1 MKRYSRTLHFFTH
14 GIRGLLLAL
23 ICAAALFVSGCS
35 KDGDTINQVATP
47 TTGTLNVTVNPP
59 STTVVVTGPSSFT
72 QTFSGNNNLTNLE
85 PGLYTAKASAPGFED
100 ATGSATVVIDKTV
113 PISLVLKALP
123 IVENAPPYVY
133 RDGSGNL
140 IPVTAGQFSS
150 GQYVFYAWLQDLP
163 SGIVPANLTTA
174 TVTDPHQ
181 PLPTEQKETAPNYT
195 QNLAAAWVGVKDAA
209 GVIHPV
215 IGADVR
221 WTIEEQYAGNVG
233 SIVYGASDDNAQSSV
248 VRKMKHIDDPHQA
261 STRTNNKNLANER
274 FPLEV
279 TEYPLY
285 NQTGIGTPSV
295 DGFTWVTLFSADKI
309 ASGRITVVATV
320 NGEEIGKQI
329 LYKNFAPQPKIA
341 ITKAVASAVVNLV
354 GGTATDTWT
363 ITVTNTGEGN
373 ATNIVLND
381 TLASGAGASYTLSG
395 APGTLDAGS
404 DGFTF
409 TIPSLPGGSSAFVTY
424 SPVATVTAAGIYCNQ
439 GQITSY
445 DDAAINT
452 VYPVDL
458 KAQACFTALAS
469 NVSIVKDF
477 VVSATDNTSL
487 GTALTVNKNVPATLR
502 VQVINNGTGDATTV
516 VVHDMLT
523 SGTLAN
529 YTASGFLPTGT
540 AANANG
546 GFDNTIATLTAGN
559 TATYLYTV
567 VASADGVYC
576 DTATVTATSGTIGG
590 TGSSSACLTVA
601 TPNLTIAKTDAPTT
615 VMPGASYTSTI
626 VVRNTGTATAT
637 GVVVSDLLGFNSTA
651 NVWAIYMSSP
661 GTAGTLSNN
670 NHTVTAPS
678 TVDIAAGAS
687 ITFTVVSQIPPG
699 AVAGNYCNKASVAS
713 TNAAS
718 PTPVEVCVIVP
729 AFVAFQVQLTDIGD
743 LQPVGNNITY
753 SSVLY
758 IEPLSN
764 EGVNYNMMRYSFGLL
779 SPTGFGTA
787 PGVFTLVST
796 SVYYDPAPLTDPTT
810 GAVLTDSS
818 HSGTV
823 LLTLNTDYTLDN
835 STAGFQ
841 VITMT
846 PAKILPPNTVFYIV
860 QVVQA
865 PAGSGR
871 ANPYH
876 TGFLWDSVGTVGS
889 THYEVLKT
897 EPTTVTP

>member
-35 KDGDTINQVATP
+35 KDGDTINQVPTP

-59 STTVVVTGPSSFT
+59 STTVVVTGPNSFT

-113 PISLVLKALP
+113 SIALVLTALP
-123 IVENAPPYVY
+123 IVANAPRTVY

-140 IPVTAGQFSS
+140 IPVTAGQFAS

-163 SGIVPANLTTA
+163 DGIVPANLTAA
-174 TVTDPHQ
+174 TVTDPNA
-181 PLPTEQKETAPNYT
+181 PRPAERTETAPSLT

-221 WTIEEQYAGNVG
+221 WTIEEDYAGKVG
-233 SIVYGASDDNAQSSV
+233 SIIYGASDDNIQIPA

-516 VVHDMLT
+516 VVHDTLT
-523 SGTLAN
+523 SGSAAN
-529 YTASGFLPTGT
+529 YTVSGFSAGT
-540 AANANG
+540 PNAT
-546 GFDNTIATLTAGN
+546 GFDSTITTLTAGS

-567 VASADGVYC
+567 AASVDAVYC

-699 AVAGNYCNKASVAS
+699 AAAGNYCNTASVAS

-729 AFVAFQVQLTDIGD
+729 AFVAFQVQLTDLGD
-743 LQPVGNNITY
+743 LQPVGNNIVY

-764 EGVNYNMMRYSFGLL
+764 EGVNYNTMRYSFGLP
-779 SPTGFGTA
+779 SPTGFGTTA
-787 PGVFTLVST
+787 GVFTVLVST
-796 SVYYDPAPLTDPTT
+796 SIYHDPTPVIDPTT
-810 GAVLTDSS
+810 GAIVSDQTNTTSVQLTE
-818 HSGTV
+818 GT
-823 LLTLNTDYTLDN
+823 NYTLDN
-835 STAGFQ
+835 STPGLQ
-841 VITMT
+841 VITIT
-846 PAKILPPNTVFYIV
+846 PSMILAPNGVFYIV

-871 ANPYH
+871 ATPYH